1 MHSHRNHC
9 YKSAIAYFSQTITH
23 SFMTSTLQY
32 MHISHHLLTINFL
45 LTKTKPST
53 QLPFPHILSNVSM
66 QLPNT
71 HHRSSISE
79 NKHKEYLKV
88 HMAKEVT
95 CTYSST

>member
-23 SFMTSTLQY
+23 SFMTSTLLY
-32 MHISHHLLTINFL
+32 IHISYHLLTISFL

-53 QLPFPHILSNVSM
+53 QLPFSHILSNMSM

-79 NKHKEYLKV
+79 HKHKEYLKFDMV
-88 HMAKEVT
+88 KEVT
-95 CTYSST
+95 CT